1 MAYIVK
7 YKDGSEERVV
17 TTQTG
22 IKYLIEKMLI
32 IRYRRAKQ
40 VVKYKVSE
48 GLNPSPPF
56 SQ

>member
-1 MAYIVK
+1 MGWEGRCIMAYIVK

-32 IRYRRAKQ
+32 IRYRRAK
-40 VVKYKVSE
+40 
-48 GLNPSPPF
+48 
-56 SQ
+56 

>member
-17 TTQTG
+17 TTQTD

-32 IRYRRAKQ
+32 IGYRRAK
-40 VVKYKVSE
+40 
-48 GLNPSPPF
+48 
-56 SQ
+56 